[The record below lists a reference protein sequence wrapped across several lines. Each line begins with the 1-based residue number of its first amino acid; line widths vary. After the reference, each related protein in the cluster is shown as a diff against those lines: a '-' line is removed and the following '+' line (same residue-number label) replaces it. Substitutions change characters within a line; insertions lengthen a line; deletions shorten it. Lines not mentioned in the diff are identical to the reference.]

1 MKRQKSCGPRL
12 GKLVHQ
18 LPGVVTFAYDLRFRR
33 VIARWKG
40 IVEEI
45 NFGGSIMPLAI
56 IENLDLEKTSFRP
69 SKWPRKLKPAKNSKL
84 PKWPE
89 NCFEPF
95 GKGGWPLISTWIN
108 PPSLGSNGLHCVEF
122 LGEREKHL
130 LNLHLGE
137 LLVLL
142 EKSRCLVCGNLS
154 RTCGWKVWTFL
165 TNLAIL
171 DDCVQKESSCFATT
185 LSTCFCWI
193 EGALAE
199 AMVAAVSFCSPF
211 EQIVEKMNFLV

>member
-40 IVEEI
+40 IIEEI
-45 NFGGSIMPLAI
+45 HFGGLIMPLDI
-56 IENLDLEKTSFRP
+56 IENLNLEKPSFRP

-108 PPSLGSNGLHCVEF
+108 FVLTWSKQKFVSSTVAPKITIFGKGGLLAPESISISTMVIMSCQLLFIDFLASFFHFFGPPYQF
-122 LGEREKHL
+122 LYTKNHL
-130 LNLHLGE
+130 E
-137 LLVLL
+137 
-142 EKSRCLVCGNLS
+142 
-154 RTCGWKVWTFL
+154 
-165 TNLAIL
+165 
-171 DDCVQKESSCFATT
+171 
-185 LSTCFCWI
+185 
-193 EGALAE
+193 
-199 AMVAAVSFCSPF
+199 
-211 EQIVEKMNFLV
+211 